1 MKVVV
6 LGASG
11 NVGTA
16 VLRALRAANDVTEV
30 AAVARR
36 IPRRTPPAPYD
47 IATWTSVDIGSRD
60 GRQVTRTLARAM
72 EGADAV
78 IHLAWAI
85 QPNHDRDRLRRT
97 NILGTSRVLD
107 AARSAGVD
115 HVVVASSVG
124 AYSPCHDDQ
133 FHDESWPT
141 MGVPTSEYSVD
152 KADLEELLNRH
163 QHDHP
168 EVLITRL
175 RPAMIFQH
183 DAGSEIMRYFIGRLV
198 PGIAFNGHLP
208 AITWP
213 DDTRIQALHADDV
226 AQAYLGAVRTRPG
239 GALNVAAD
247 DVLGGPHIASLLS
260 DGRFQRVPT
269 LAVRAAV
276 SAGWNA
282 RILPVSPGW
291 VDMAATF
298 TLMSTARARSVLGWA
313 PRHTA
318 LDTVAEVLDGMVK
331 GAGTA
336 SPPLRPRGGAAS
348 SRWRRDSTPAR
359 SLE

>member
-16 VLRALRAANDVTEV
+16 VLRALSEADDVTEV

-47 IATWTSVDIGSRD
+47 AATWTSVDIGARD
-60 GRQVTRTLARAM
+60 GDDVIRTLAQAM
-72 EGADAV
+72 DGAAAV

-97 NILGTSRVLD
+97 NILGTTRVLA
-107 AARSAGVD
+107 AARVAGVD

-124 AYSPCHDDQ
+124 AYSPCHDDAL
-133 FHDESWPT
+133 HDESWPT
-141 MGVPTSEYSVD
+141 KGVPTSEYSVD
-152 KADLEELLNRH
+152 KADLEQLLNQH
-163 QHDHP
+163 QNDHP

-175 RPAMIFQH
+175 RPALIFQR

-198 PGIAFNGHLP
+198 PASVFKGHLP
-208 AITWP
+208 TITWP
-213 DDTRIQALHADDV
+213 GDTRVQSVHADDV
-226 AQAYLGAVRTRPG
+226 AQAYLGAVRVRPG
-239 GALNVAAD
+239 GALNIAAD
-247 DVLGGPHIASLLS
+247 DVLGGPQIASLLS
-260 DGRFQRVPT
+260 EGRFQRVPT
-269 LAVRAAV
+269 LAVRTAV

-282 RILPVSPGW
+282 RVLPVSPGW
-291 VDMAATF
+291 VDMSATI
-298 TLMSTARARSVLGWA
+298 TLMSTARARFVLGWE

-318 LDTVAEVLDGMVK
+318 LDTVAEVLDGMVT

-336 SPPLRPRGGAAS
+336 SPPLRPR
-348 SRWRRDSTPAR
+348 SRLHAR
-359 SLE
+359 